1 MTYTSERT
9 PGVPGVPDPQATQVL
24 PVTVLKPTVT
34 PVTSGPPGTPVT
46 PSGTPRTPDAV
57 RPGPPVTP
65 SLEDRAVG
73 ALVGA
78 AVGDALGG
86 PVEGRTPEEIVK
98 RHGGPVEGI
107 VGPFHDD
114 WRTARL
120 LAPYHKGDGHVTDDT
135 LMTHALVRVYESV
148 RDHLDAYDIADH
160 LVPDLIGTPRWI
172 PELEAEALPL
182 QRIFLAEKWIVARL
196 HYGHADPR
204 EAGVGNI
211 VNCGAAMYMAPV
223 GVVNAGNPDRAYA
236 EALDIAGAHQ
246 SSYGREAAGVFAAAV
261 AAAFVPEATPSSVVV
276 QALRLAKDG
285 TRAAIEAVCEAA
297 AAVDDPASA
306 GVALRAAVAPFD
318 TVGPDYRNPSLGA
331 RRPSRLHS
339 VEELPIALGMLLVGR
354 GDYRTTV
361 LGSVNY
367 GRDCDSIATMSGALA
382 GALRGAS
389 AVPDEWSREV
399 ARASRLDLQAPG
411 AALATVAREIFT
423 RDRARARTHEQ
434 AFTAISAIPAMTE
447 AGAR

>member
-1 MTYTSERT
+1 MTYASEQT
-9 PGVPGVPDPQATQVL
+9 PASAHAPDAQATRIL
-24 PVTVLKPTVT
+24 PVT
-34 PVTSGPPGTPVT
+34 PVTAVAQPSPV
-46 PSGTPRTPDAV
+46 
-57 RPGPPVTP
+57 PPVPPVAPVPP
-65 SLEDRAVG
+65 SLEDRATG

-98 RHGGPVEGI
+98 RHGGRVEGI

-114 WRTARL
+114 WRTARP
-120 LAPYHKGDGHVTDDT
+120 LAPFHKGDGHVTDDT
-135 LMTHALVRVYESV
+135 LMTHALVRVYEAV

-172 PELEAEALPL
+172 PELEAEALPV

-223 GVVNAGNPDRAYA
+223 GIVNAGNPDRAYA

-261 AAAFVPEATPSSVVV
+261 AAAFVPDATPSSVVV

-297 AAVDDPASA
+297 SSVTGPESAAAP
-306 GVALRAAVAPFD
+306 LRAAVAPFD

-331 RRPSRLHS
+331 RRPSRLHAI
-339 VEELPIALGMLLVGR
+339 EELPIALGMLLIGG
-354 GDYRTTV
+354 GDFRSTV

-367 GRDCDSIATMSGALA
+367 GRDSDSIATMSGALV
-382 GALRGAS
+382 GALRGAE
-389 AVPDEWSREV
+389 AVPAEWSTEV

-411 AALATVAREIFT
+411 AALAAVAREVFT

-447 AGAR
+447 AVGR

>member
-1 MTYTSERT
+1 MTHASEQTPAAART
-9 PGVPGVPDPQATQVL
+9 PRRRRPGSCRSPPSPCPSRPPAA
-24 PVTVLKPTVT
+24 PVTAVAKPS
-34 PVTSGPPGTPVT
+34 PVPPV
-46 PSGTPRTPDAV
+46 PSV
-57 RPGPPVTP
+57 VPVTP
-65 SLEDRAVG
+65 SLEDRATG

-98 RHGGPVEGI
+98 RHGGRVAGI

-114 WRTARL
+114 WRTARP

-135 LMTHALVRVYESV
+135 LMTHALVRVYEAV

-172 PELEAEALPL
+172 PELEAEALPV

-223 GVVNAGNPDRAYA
+223 GIVNAGNPDRAYA

-261 AAAFVPEATPSSVVV
+261 AAAFIPDATPSSVVV

-297 AAVDDPASA
+297 SSVTDPAA
-306 GVALRAAVAPFD
+306 APAPLRAAVAPFD

-331 RRPSRLHS
+331 RRPSRLHAI
-339 VEELPIALGMLLVGR
+339 EELPIALGMLLIGG
-354 GDYRTTV
+354 GDFRSTV

-367 GRDCDSIATMSGALA
+367 GRDCDSIATMSGALV
-382 GALRGAS
+382 GALRGAA
-389 AVPDEWSREV
+389 AVPEEWSTEV

-411 AALATVAREIFT
+411 AALATVAREVFT

-447 AGAR
+447 AVGR